1 MDLGAAA
8 VFFLCSWPLGA
19 VPEGTLMFS
28 SIDLCIRGDREV
40 NFELEPGV
48 SSYDPNEVA
57 ASLRNLSFQ
66 KLLPRSQ
73 REHLRR
79 LEREKGNPMTFR
91 LDKVT
96 VVEADAILRE
106 YIAGILAEK
115 FSIRVTPAGVHDF
128 VRRRRP
134 ANSRPRPEG
143 REGTPSRVTRPIES
157 TPVVTSD
164 TQLFKFDPDE
174 PLRLSKPKP

>member
-28 SIDLCIRGDREV
+28 SIDVCVRGDREV

-73 REHLRR
+73 REPTKRYSSSKALGAR
-79 LEREKGNPMTFR
+79 K
-91 LDKVT
+91 K
-96 VVEADAILRE
+96 AIR
-106 YIAGILAEK
+106 
-115 FSIRVTPAGVHDF
+115 
-128 VRRRRP
+128 
-134 ANSRPRPEG
+134 
-143 REGTPSRVTRPIES
+143 
-157 TPVVTSD
+157 
-164 TQLFKFDPDE
+164 
-174 PLRLSKPKP
+174 